1 MASKGGAGVSIT
13 GQDWAR
19 AGGAGPEVRA
29 EGAGPEGGDLESS
42 GSKVGD
48 DYVDEED
55 LSGLSVE
62 AGWGSCTVVFRRIA
76 TLEYKVENC
85 LKL

>member
-1 MASKGGAGVSIT
+1 MAGQGGGGVRMS
-13 GQDWAR
+13 GWGWVG
-19 AGGAGPEVRA
+19 AGGAVPEVRE
-29 EGAGPEGGDLESS
+29 EGAGPEGKDAELS